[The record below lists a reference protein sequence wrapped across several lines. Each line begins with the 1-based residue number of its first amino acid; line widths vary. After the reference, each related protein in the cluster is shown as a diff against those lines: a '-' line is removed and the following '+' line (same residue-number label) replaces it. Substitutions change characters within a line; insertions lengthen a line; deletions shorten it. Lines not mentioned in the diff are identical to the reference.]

1 MVFSVYMAT
10 TPALKRGLRF
20 RDLVLLYVAIVLSI
34 RWTATAATAGPSIL
48 LVWVAALLF
57 FFIPLAASVMELSS
71 RHPEEGGIYI
81 WTREAFGDFAGFLC
95 AWIYWMSNLPF
106 FAAILY
112 FGAAS
117 ALFAF
122 GPHAQSLAANPV
134 YSIAFAV
141 VALALITLLN
151 IVGIDSGKWLNNIGA
166 LGILLPL
173 TVLFALALA
182 SWFRFGITLH
192 ATSSDFVPH
201 WSLDNA
207 VFWSSVFF
215 AFSAIECASA
225 MGDEIQN
232 PRRTIPWALLTGGI
246 ILAVGYIAGTAAF
259 LFMLPPQAVAGPD
272 GFVHGIQLLAARLG
286 LGWMLA
292 PMALFVALSAVGQAA
307 GNLSSTARLPFAVGV
322 DRYLPA
328 AFGSIH
334 PRFRTPWVAIG
345 VYGVAGIVV
354 ALLGQAGTTVR
365 GAYNVMVS
373 MSVISLFIPYLFL
386 FSALIRLQS
395 RPAAPGVRRVPGGRP
410 VAIAL
415 ACIGLLSTAIT
426 IVLSVI
432 PSAEETNKPLA
443 IAKVLGATAVLIA
456 LGVALFVISLWRT
469 HRLAGGASKHRSAGL

>member
-1 MVFSVYMAT
+1 
-10 TPALKRGLRF
+10 
-20 RDLVLLYVAIVLSI
+20 VLLYVAIVLSI
-34 RWTATAATAGPSIL
+34 RWTAQAATAGPSIL
-48 LVWVAALLF
+48 VVWVAALLF

-71 RHPEEGGIYI
+71 RYPEEGGVYI
-81 WTREAFGDFAGFLC
+81 WTREAFGDFSGFLC

-122 GPHAQSLAANPV
+122 GPRAQSLASNPL
-134 YSIAFAV
+134 YYIAFAV

-151 IVGIDSGKWLNNIGA
+151 MVGIDSGKWLNNIGA

-173 TVLFALALA
+173 SVLFALAFA
-182 SWFRFGITLH
+182 SWARFGIVLH
-192 ATSSDFVPH
+192 VAAAGFVPR

-246 ILAVGYIAGTAAF
+246 ILTVGYIAGTAVF
-259 LFMLPPQAVAGPD
+259 LFMLPTQAVAGPD
-272 GFVHGIQLLAARLG
+272 GFVHGIQLLASRLG
-286 LGWMLA
+286 VAWILA
-292 PMALFVALSAVGQAA
+292 PVALFVALSAVGQAA

-322 DRYLPA
+322 DRYLPP

-334 PRFRTPWVAIG
+334 PRFRTPWIAIG
-345 VYGVAGIVV
+345 VYGIAGIIV

-386 FSALIRLQS
+386 FGAMIRLQS
-395 RPAAPGVRRVPGGRP
+395 RPAGPEVRRVPGGKP

-415 ACIGLLSTAIT
+415 SAIGLLSTGVT

-443 IAKVLGATAVLIA
+443 VAKVLGATALLLG
-456 LGVALFVISLWRT
+456 LGVALFLFSLWKT
-469 HRLAGGASKHRSAGL
+469 HRLRIGVSKA

>member
-1 MVFSVYMAT
+1 MAT
-10 TPALKRGLRF
+10 IPALKRGLRF
-20 RDLVLLYVAIVLSI
+20 RDLVPLYVVLVLSI
-34 RWTATAATAGPSIL
+34 RWTAQAATAGPSIL
-48 LVWVAALLF
+48 IVWVAALFF

-71 RHPEEGGIYI
+71 RRPEEGGIYI
-81 WTREAFGDFAGFLC
+81 WTREAFGDFSGFLC
-95 AWIYWMSNLPF
+95 AFTYWMSNLPY
-106 FAAILY
+106 FAAVLY

-122 GPHAQSLAANPV
+122 GPRAQFLASNPAYYIV
-134 YSIAFAV
+134 FAV
-141 VALALITLLN
+141 IALALITLLN
-151 IVGIDSGKWLNNIGA
+151 IVGVDVGKWLNNIGA
-166 LGILLPL
+166 IGILLPL
-173 TVLFALALA
+173 GVLLLLALA
-182 SWFRFGITLH
+182 SWFRFGPVLH
-192 ATSSDFVPH
+192 PFAADFVPH

-215 AFSAIECASA
+215 AFSAIESASA

-246 ILAVGYIAGTAAF
+246 ILTIGYIAGTAAF

-272 GFVHGIQLLAARLG
+272 GFVHGIEQLAARLG
-286 LGWMLA
+286 LAWILA
-292 PMALFVALSAVGQAA
+292 PMALFVVLSAIGQVA

-334 PRFRTPWVAIG
+334 PRFRTPWIAIG
-345 VYGVAGIVV
+345 VYGLAGMVV
-354 ALLGQAGTTVR
+354 ALLSQAGTTVR
-365 GAYNVMVS
+365 GAYNILVS

-386 FSALIRLQS
+386 FSAMIRLQS
-395 RPAAPGVRRVPGGRP
+395 RPAPAEARRVPGGKP

-415 ACIGLLSTAIT
+415 ATIGLLSTAVT

-443 IAKVLGATAVLIA
+443 IAKVLGATAVLVGM
-456 LGVALFVISLWRT
+456 GVALFVISLWRT
-469 HRLAGGASKHRSAGL
+469 HRLRIGETMT

>member
-1 MVFSVYMAT
+1 MAT
-10 TPALKRGLRF
+10 VPALKRGLRF
-20 RDLVLLYVAIVLSI
+20 RDLVLLYVVIVLSI
-34 RWTATAATAGPSIL
+34 RWTAQAATAGPSIL
-48 LVWVAALLF
+48 VVWIAALLC

-71 RHPEEGGIYI
+71 RHPEEGGIYV
-81 WTREAFGDFAGFLC
+81 WTREAFGDFSGFIC
-95 AWIYWMSNLPF
+95 AWTYWMSNLPF

-122 GPHAQSLAANPV
+122 APRAQSLASNPV
-134 YSIAFAV
+134 YYIAFAIFW
-141 VALALITLLN
+141 LAVITLLN
-151 IVGIDSGKWLNNIGA
+151 ILGVDAGKWLNNIGA
-166 LGILLPL
+166 LSSLLPL
-173 TVLFALALA
+173 TVLLVLAIV
-182 SWFRFGITLH
+182 SWFRFGAAIHITPASL
-192 ATSSDFVPH
+192 VPH

-232 PRRTIPWALLTGGI
+232 PRRTIPWALLVGGC
-246 ILAVGYIAGTAAF
+246 ILTIGYIAGTAAF
-259 LFMLPPQAVAGPD
+259 LFTLPAQAVAGPD
-272 GFVHGIQLLAARLG
+272 GFVNGIRMLASRLG
-286 LGWMLA
+286 FAWLLP
-292 PMALFVALSAVGQAA
+292 PMALFVALSAVGGAA
-307 GNLSSTARLPFAVGV
+307 GNLSATARLPFAVGV
-322 DRYLPA
+322 DRYLPP

-345 VYGVAGIVV
+345 VYGAAGMIV
-354 ALLGQAGTTVR
+354 ALLSQAGTTVR

-386 FSALIRLQS
+386 FSAMIRLQS
-395 RPAAPGVRRVPGGRP
+395 RPVAPGVRRVPGGKP

-415 ACIGLLSTAIT
+415 ASIGLLSTLVT

-443 IAKVLGATAVLIA
+443 IAKVLGSTAVLVG
-456 LGVALFVISLWRT
+456 LGVALFLVSLWRT
-469 HRLAGGASKHRSAGL
+469 HRLTRLN